1 MSSSSIRAGGVAI
14 EIGADVRKVFAALN
28 AVQAR
33 LNSFGQA
40 MAGVGV
46 KIAGLGTAASVPFAA
61 AIRSGAGFESTLLA
75 IKASAGVTEAE
86 LDRIRS
92 VSLDMSKAM
101 AMGPAEVA
109 TSFLELLKSGMKLED
124 VLGGAGKV
132 AVQFAKVGSMELGP
146 AAVALSDAMNVF
158 GVSAGTAAA
167 AISSAADA
175 SSTSIELL
183 TQSFSMVSAVA
194 AQANQSLDDTSAAL
208 AVLANA
214 GVKGSDAGTSLKT
227 MLLRLMAPADDAVA
241 ALTQLGLSTQSF
253 RGADG
258 RMKPLA
264 AIIDTLNDRLQGMDQ
279 AAKDDVFRRIF
290 GSDAIR
296 AAAIFTKVG
305 SAGLAQMGG
314 AMRGAMP
321 LGQKFD
327 VLMSGL
333 AGTGAALTAALQ
345 RAAVA
350 ITAAVGPS
358 LSEIGK
364 RLTAVINGMT
374 KFATANADVV
384 VRVAKVAVGVVAAGG
399 AFTALGVSIQGVAFA
414 LGGFTKAISVIA
426 APVLLVTR
434 TTGFVAKAFTRVS
447 GEVASFAVSGVG
459 SVLKFATRSGVAL
472 AKISSGFG
480 TIAVDAAVSAARI
493 GAAFSRTAVAGILE
507 FTRLGIASVAQYSA
521 QSTALMT
528 VAAARTGNMAAAQV
542 AATVSVVSASV
553 ARAAEGNMRAAAIGV
568 QALARLGAAGTAN
581 AMVVGAQF
589 ARLSSQGST
598 QMIRLGASGA
608 TSLATIGTAAISTGS
623 TTAGALAKASSAGMS
638 ALAGIASA
646 GRVTATVVGV
656 HYAKGASAA
665 AASLTRMATVG
676 VTQAAVVGQAWI
688 GSLARMTA
696 ASAIS
701 GVAMAA
707 SFAAPFVA
715 IGAAIAGAAV
725 LAYSFRDQISAA
737 FGNLGDIVKAQAST
751 VGNSMV
757 SAFGALSAQAATTF
771 GEVYSIADTTFQ
783 GIYEAIAAGDMSQA
797 FTVLWAGLRAAW
809 VTGSAPIFGAIDQ
822 LTEYFQGVWGDAIT
836 WLAVAIT
843 KGMGVVEN
851 IWEASTR
858 SLTTAWSVAINSV
871 MDIWDTAVGAIQK
884 AIAYIRS
891 FLDKSIDYKA
901 VRRTIDEA
909 NKERKDERDRQVAQ
923 RDPAFAR
930 QMAEREKRDT
940 QTIDTLV
947 GDNEREKE
955 RRAERS
961 RAAGVRR
968 QEEAAAAGAGLAA
981 AAGVS
986 KERKFIDDAG
996 AATSIDQLRELYA
1009 MAEEAM
1015 RAGKITG
1022 EQFERVQRAI
1032 DDQQL
1037 EVDHNRALADQ
1048 EARQQEALSQ
1058 RAQGMEAS
1066 AAAAGVET
1074 SGTFSTAAAAMLGQG
1089 GSLAERTAKAVEETA
1104 KNTRDMADG
1113 GKVLT

>member
-61 AIRSGAGFESTLLA
+61 AIRSGAGFESTLLN

-109 TSFLELLKSGMKLED
+109 TSFLELLKSGMRLED

-296 AAAIFTKVG
+296 AAAILTKVG
-305 SAGLAQMGG
+305 SDGLAEMGG

-327 VLMSGL
+327 TLMSGL

-364 RLTAVINGMT
+364 RLTAAINGMT

-384 VRVAKVAVGVVAAGG
+384 VRVAKVATGVTVAGG
-399 AFTALGVSIQGVAFA
+399 AFVGLGLSLKAAGLAAGGLSSALSLAV
-414 LGGFTKAISVIA
+414 
-426 APVLLVTR
+426 APVSLLSKAG
-434 TTGFVAKAFTRVS
+434 TGVVS
-447 GEVASFAVSGVG
+447 SFARVG
-459 SVLKFATRSGVAL
+459 GA
-472 AKISSGFG
+472 FG
-480 TIAVDAAVSAARI
+480 GLTASLVKAAVGFAAFEVKFYALSASYVAGAMAMALRSVGAAMQISAA
-493 GAAFSRTAVAGILE
+493 
-507 FTRLGIASVAQYSA
+507 
-521 QSTALMT
+521 
-528 VAAARTGNMAAAQV
+528 
-542 AATVSVVSASV
+542 
-553 ARAAEGNMRAAAIGV
+553 
-568 QALARLGAAGTAN
+568 
-581 AMVVGAQF
+581 
-589 ARLSSQGST
+589 
-598 QMIRLGASGA
+598 
-608 TSLATIGTAAISTGS
+608 
-623 TTAGALAKASSAGMS
+623 
-638 ALAGIASA
+638 
-646 GRVTATVVGV
+646 
-656 HYAKGASAA
+656 
-665 AASLTRMATVG
+665 
-676 VTQAAVVGQAWI
+676 W
-688 GSLARMTA
+688 
-696 ASAIS
+696 
-701 GVAMAA
+701 
-707 SFAAPFVA
+707 
-715 IGAAIAGAAV
+715 AGAAV
-725 LAYSFRDQISAA
+725 AGLATFAAAAKTQLTYYTGALASVSAATISRMGVVTGAWVTAGLRGVGTFVATTLAGVAGYVSGLGAAVAATATSMAAMAAAWIAPVAPILGLTAAVGGVAYAFSKLDLKKALSGLPDVAGPLAYA
-737 FGNLGDIVKAQAST
+737 FGTLAT
-751 VGNSMV
+751 
-757 SAFGALSAQAATTF
+757 QAATTF

-930 QMAEREKRDT
+930 QMAEREQRDT

-961 RAAGVRR
+961 RAAGIRR

-986 KERKFIDDAG
+986 KERKFVEDAG

-1058 RAQGMEAS
+1058 RAQGMESA

-1089 GSLAERTAKAVEETA
+1089 GSLAERTAKAVEDTA
-1104 KNTRDMADG
+1104 RNTKDMADG